1 MFKIY
6 YQFHESPKDLT
17 QLNNPISQ
25 SVKAW
30 QIRFLGHCLQRLQE
44 DLISEYALY
53 HLTNGKPRP
62 GGRKILSHEYAAKL
76 INPENSPPA
85 PSSRNW
91 KSMEVDCWHH
101 WEPHEGLSRVKHSKS
116 KAIRGFTS
124 QHKEMKARWHL
135 PWSKNKTS
143 VPCRTRFL
151 IALSF
156 SWIAFDN
163 DTLFFSKI
171 SRDSS
176 PKVDVVQFK

>member
-6 YQFHESPKDLT
+6 CQFHESPKDLT

-76 INPENSPPA
+76 INPENSPP
-85 PSSRNW
+85 PL
-91 KSMEVDCWHH
+91 
-101 WEPHEGLSRVKHSKS
+101 PHEIGRAWRLTVGTTGNPMRASAELNIENQKLSGVLHPSTKKWKLDGICHDQKTKQVCRV
-116 KAIRGFTS
+116 A
-124 QHKEMKARWHL
+124 L
-135 PWSKNKTS
+135 
-143 VPCRTRFL
+143 RFL
-151 IALSF
+151 LLSV
-156 SWIAFDN
+156 
-163 DTLFFSKI
+163 L
-171 SRDSS
+171 
-176 PKVDVVQFK
+176 VE